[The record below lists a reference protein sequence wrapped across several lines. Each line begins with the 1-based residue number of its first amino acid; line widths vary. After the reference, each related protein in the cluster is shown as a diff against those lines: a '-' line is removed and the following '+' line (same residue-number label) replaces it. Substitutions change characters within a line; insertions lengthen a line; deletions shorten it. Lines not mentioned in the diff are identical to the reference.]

1 MSSYALTLTGR
12 EALKAAGQMA
22 NEYADGDLFNDFN
35 GRKSD
40 NTLRAYRAD
49 LGSFAAF
56 LGEATGGAVGV
67 AAGALQTKPEAW
79 EGVTWGLVAAFQQW
93 LLTHGD
99 STGTINRKIS
109 TVKVYAK
116 LAAEAGILDGVDA
129 AKIGSRV
136 HGYTG
141 KAARNVD
148 SERKAA
154 GLPTRSSTKKAAH
167 VSLSAA
173 QVRALKE
180 QPDTP
185 QGRRDALLMAI
196 LLDLGLRVGEVALL
210 TMGAFRTSE
219 RSDMVLLRLYR
230 PKVDLWQTHRLTGDV
245 RRAWERYLQHDAP
258 TGADEPLFR
267 QSVKGGVLKVGAA
280 GISERNLS
288 GRVRIL
294 GQRIGV
300 KGLSAHD
307 CRHSW
312 TTKAHTAGTPYQTIR
327 VAGGWSKNSRMLDT
341 YIEDATI
348 ANEGVKLAE

>member
-22 NEYADGDLFNDFN
+22 NEYADGDMFNDFN
-35 GRKSD
+35 GRKSV

-56 LGEATGGAVGV
+56 LGEATGGAVTV
-67 AAGALQTKPEAW
+67 APVALQTMPAAW

-99 STGTINRKIS
+99 STGTINRRLAA
-109 TVKVYAK
+109 VRVYVK
-116 LAAEAGILDGVDA
+116 LAAEAGVIDGVDV
-129 AKIGSRV
+129 AKIDIRV
-136 HGYTG
+136 KGYTG

-185 QGRRDALLMAI
+185 QGRRDGLLMAL
-196 LLDLGLRVGEVALL
+196 LLDLGLRVGEAALL
-210 TMGAFRTSE
+210 TVGAFQSAE
-219 RSDMVLLRLYR
+219 DGDMVLLRFYR
-230 PKVDLWQTHRLTGDV
+230 PKGDLWQTHELIDDAK
-245 RRAWERYLQHDAP
+245 RAWAAYAGSDAP
-258 TGADEPLFR
+258 SGPEELLFK
-267 QSVKGGVLKVGAA
+267 QSVKGGALKVGAA

-294 GQRIGV
+294 GERIGV

-312 TTKAHTAGTPYQTIR
+312 TTRAHAAGTDPHTIR

-341 YIEDATI
+341 YIENATI
-348 ANEGVKLAE
+348 ANRGVKLAR

>member
-154 GLPTRSSTKKAAH
+154 GLPTRSGPKKAAH
-167 VSLSAA
+167 VLLTAA

-185 QGRRDALLMAI
+185 QGRRDGLLMAL
-196 LLDLGLRVGEVALL
+196 LLDHGLRVGELALL
-210 TMGAFRTSE
+210 AVEAFG
-219 RSDMVLLRLYR
+219 SDETGVLMSFYR
-230 PKVDLWQTHRLTGDV
+230 PKVDKWQAHRLTDDTK
-245 RRAWERYLQHDAP
+245 RALNAYLGSDAP
-258 TGADEPLFR
+258 ESGPLFR
-267 QSVKGGVLKVGAA
+267 GSVKGGVLTVGAS
-280 GISERNLS
+280 GITERNLS
-288 GRVRIL
+288 GRVCTL
-294 GQRIGV
+294 GQRIGIN
-300 KGLSAHD
+300 GLSAHD

-312 TTKAHTAGTPYQTIR
+312 ATRAVAAGTDAFALR
-327 VAGGWSKNSRMLDT
+327 DAGGWASLAMPSR
-341 YIEDATI
+341 YVA
-348 ANEGVKLAE
+348 AAAVVNERVRLAE

>member
-22 NEYADGDLFNDFN
+22 NEYADGDMFNDFN

-56 LGEATGGAVGV
+56 LGEATGGAVDV
-67 AAGALQTKPEAW
+67 AAGALQTMPAAW
-79 EGVTWGLVAAFQQW
+79 EGVTWGLVAAFRQW
-93 LLTHGD
+93 LLAQGAA
-99 STGTINRKIS
+99 TGTINRRLAA
-109 TVKVYAK
+109 VKVYAK
-116 LAAEAGILDGVDA
+116 LAAEAGVIDGVDV
-129 AKIGSRV
+129 AKIDIRV
-136 HGYTG
+136 KGYTG

-148 SERKAA
+148 SARKAA
-154 GLPTRSSTKKAAH
+154 GLPTRRGAKKAAP
-167 VSLSAA
+167 VSLTFA

-185 QGRRDALLMAI
+185 QGRRDGLLMAL
-196 LLDLGLRVGEVALL
+196 LLDHALRVGEAALL
-210 TMGAFRTSE
+210 TVGAFQSAEDGGGVMMRF
-219 RSDMVLLRLYR
+219 YR
-230 PKVDLWQTHRLTGDV
+230 PKVHKWQTDRLTEDAH
-245 RRAWERYLQHDAP
+245 RAWAAYAGSDAP
-258 TGADEPLFR
+258 SGADELLFK
-267 QSVKGGVLKVGAA
+267 QSVKGGALKVGAA

-294 GQRIGV
+294 GERIGV

-312 TTKAHTAGTPYQTIR
+312 IPRANAAGSDIFAIR
-327 VAGGWSKNSRMLDT
+327 DAGGWASLAMPSRYM
-341 YIEDATI
+341 EAAKV
-348 ANEGVKLAE
+348 ANERIKLAE